1 MSEDIKAV
9 FLGGGS
15 EVGKLGLVLEIE
27 DIRLLLD
34 YGISPTKPPSYPMEA
49 PPVDLALLT
58 HAHLDHCGMFPYL
71 VKEQDVPIWTTDLT
85 REVSNILHVDS
96 LKVAKVEGYA
106 YPYDKVDV
114 KEAYHRVIPI
124 KPFET
129 RPIGDLDLKTYPAG
143 HIPGSLM
150 FKIENSSKSILFSG
164 DINTI
169 DTRLL
174 LGTKPVKCDILFL
187 EGTYSGRD
195 HPDRKEL
202 EKEFIDTIDE
212 VVSKGGIAIIPVFA
226 VSRSQEIAMILSNS
240 GFDVWMD
247 GMGEKIAKIFL
258 RYPRYLRSEKNLR
271 KALSRVRMV
280 KTSQNRKHA
289 LKGEV
294 ILTTSGMLDG
304 GPVLW
309 YLEKLRKDPKS
320 AILLTGY
327 QVEGTNGRQLL
338 DKGSLDFYGVSQ
350 KVECQ
355 VYYFDFSAHAGHK
368 ELVNFAKGC
377 SPEKVVLFHSD
388 NREPL
393 AEDLKDFAEV
403 IIPENGKPFSL

>member
-1 MSEDIKAV
+1 MSEGIKAL

-15 EVGKLGLVLEIE
+15 EVGKLGLVLEID

-34 YGISPTKPPSYPMEA
+34 YGISPTKPPSYPLPA
-49 PPVDLALLT
+49 PPVDLTLLT
-58 HAHLDHCGMFPYL
+58 HAHLDHCGMLPYL
-71 VKEQDVPIWTTDLT
+71 VKEQDVSIWSTDLT
-85 REVSNILHVDS
+85 REISNILHIDS

-106 YPYDKVDV
+106 YPYDKIDV
-114 KEAYHRVIPI
+114 RETYHRVIPV
-124 KPFET
+124 KPFEK
-129 RPIGDLDLKTYPAG
+129 RSIGDIDLKTYPAG

-150 FKIENSSKSILFSG
+150 YKLEDSSTNILFSG
-164 DINTI
+164 DINTR

-195 HPDRKEL
+195 HPDRDEL
-202 EKEFIDTIDE
+202 EKEFIDTIEE
-212 VVSKGGIAIIPVFA
+212 VVSRGGIAIVPAFA
-226 VSRSQEIAMILSNS
+226 VSRSQEIAMILSGA

-247 GMGEKIAKIFL
+247 GMGEKIAKILL
-258 RYPRYLRSEKNLR
+258 RYPNYIRSEKKLR
-271 KALSRVRMV
+271 KALSEVKLV
-280 KTSQNRKHA
+280 KTSQNRKKA

-309 YLEKLRKDPKS
+309 YLEKLRRDPKS
-320 AILLTGY
+320 AVLLTGY

-355 VYYFDFSAHAGHK
+355 VYYFDFSAHAGHR
-368 ELVNFAKGC
+368 ELVEFAKGC
-377 SPEKVVLFHSD
+377 SPEKIILFHSD
-388 NREPL
+388 NRKPL

-403 IIPENGKPFSL
+403 ITPENGEVFEL

>member
-1 MSEDIKAV
+1 MREEIGAL
-9 FLGGGS
+9 FLGGGN

-27 DIRLLLD
+27 DFRLLLD

-49 PPVDLALLT
+49 PPVDIVLLT
-58 HAHLDHCGMFPYL
+58 HAHLDHCGMLPYL
-71 VKEQDVPIWTTDLT
+71 VKEQDIPILTTDLT

-96 LKVAKVEGYA
+96 LKVARADGYA
-106 YPYDKVDV
+106 YPYDKFDV

-124 KPFET
+124 EPFQT
-129 RPIGDLDLKTYPAG
+129 RPIGELDLKTYPAG

-150 FKIENSSKSILFSG
+150 FKIEDSSRSILFSG

-174 LGTKPVKCDILFL
+174 LGTKPVKCDVLFL

-195 HPDRKEL
+195 HPDRREL
-202 EKEFIDTIDE
+202 EKRFIDTIDE
-212 VVSKGGIAIIPVFA
+212 VVSRGGVAIVPVFA
-226 VSRSQEIAMILSNS
+226 VSRSQEMAMILSNS

-258 RYPRYLRSEKNLR
+258 RHSKYLRSEKNLK
-271 KALSRVRMV
+271 KALSRIRVV

-309 YLEKLRKDPKS
+309 YLEKLRNDPKS
-320 AILLTGY
+320 AVLLTGY
-327 QVEGTNGRQLL
+327 QIEGTNGRQLL
-338 DKGSLDFYGVSQ
+338 DKGSIDFYGVSQ
-350 KVECQ
+350 KIECE

-368 ELVNFAKGC
+368 ELVSFAKGC
-377 SPEKVVLFHSD
+377 SPEKIVLFHSED
-388 NREPL
+388 RKPL
-393 AEDLKDFAEV
+393 AEELSDFAEV
-403 IIPENGKPFSL
+403 ITPENGRSFNL